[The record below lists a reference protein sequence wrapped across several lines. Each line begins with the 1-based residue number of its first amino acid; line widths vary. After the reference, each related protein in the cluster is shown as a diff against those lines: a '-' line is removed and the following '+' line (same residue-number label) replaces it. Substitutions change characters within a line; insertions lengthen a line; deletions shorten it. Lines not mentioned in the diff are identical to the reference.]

1 MALRHQDAPALL
13 HLHADKVVLPDV
25 HRFQK
30 EREIQ
35 KAAVKL
41 LAEMI
46 GAVRVYIE
54 TDSRMKRAEFTDELR
69 KNLRRHEPAGSDR
82 NDAGQFFPCLEFHA
96 DLVDDLRHFLRAS
109 AKKHARIR
117 QLQVLAAD
125 EKLRPQLLL
134 QRRHLTGQRRLR
146 QMQQL
151 RRSGNILLPDHRQ
164 EMIQYLDIHTIPPYL
179 ISIIR
184 FLYGFSKCIKKE

>member
-1 MALRHQDAPALL
+1 
-13 HLHADKVVLPDV
+13 
-25 HRFQK
+25 
-30 EREIQ
+30 
-35 KAAVKL
+35 
-41 LAEMI
+41 MI
-46 GAVRVYIE
+46 CV
-54 TDSRMKRAEFTDELR
+54 TS
-69 KNLRRHEPAGSDR
+69 
-82 NDAGQFFPCLEFHA
+82 
-96 DLVDDLRHFLRAS
+96 S

-146 QMQQL
+146 HMQQL

-184 FLYGFSKCIKKE
+184 FLYRFSKCIKKE

>member
-1 MALRHQDAPALL
+1 
-13 HLHADKVVLPDV
+13 
-25 HRFQK
+25 
-30 EREIQ
+30 
-35 KAAVKL
+35 
-41 LAEMI
+41 
-46 GAVRVYIE
+46 
-54 TDSRMKRAEFTDELR
+54 MKRAEFTDELR

-146 QMQQL
+146 HMQPL

-184 FLYGFSKCIKKE
+184 FLHGFSKCIKKE